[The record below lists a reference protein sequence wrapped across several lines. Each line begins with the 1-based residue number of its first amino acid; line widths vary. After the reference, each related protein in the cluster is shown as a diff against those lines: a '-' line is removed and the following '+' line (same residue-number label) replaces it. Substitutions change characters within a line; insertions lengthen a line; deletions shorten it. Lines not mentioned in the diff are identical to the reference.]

1 MAHMILCETMEEALL
16 LLTENQRY
24 VVKRHYLDG
33 ITQRIIA
40 KELGVSNQAVSDMI
54 RKAIR
59 KVQKAYGVDKQG
71 KKIGRRG

>member
-1 MAHMILCETMEEALL
+1 MILCETMEEALL

-59 KVQKAYGVDKQG
+59 KVQKVYGVDKQG
-71 KKIGRRG
+71 EKAGRRG